1 MLANEELQ
9 YLSLTR
15 TANVMSD
22 TDILEAT
29 IKSTLR
35 EIAKQASALGIGLQ
49 NAAPGDK
56 GDTPNNSVQYL
67 LTIADELA
75 KVAEENDSSQPES
88 PQNK

>member
-1 MLANEELQ
+1 MLANEDIQ
-9 YLSLTR
+9 YLHQTR
-15 TANVMSD
+15 TAIVMGD

-56 GDTPNNSVQYL
+56 GDAPNNSVQYL

-75 KVAEENDSSQPES
+75 KMAEESDSSQSES
-88 PQNK
+88 SQDK